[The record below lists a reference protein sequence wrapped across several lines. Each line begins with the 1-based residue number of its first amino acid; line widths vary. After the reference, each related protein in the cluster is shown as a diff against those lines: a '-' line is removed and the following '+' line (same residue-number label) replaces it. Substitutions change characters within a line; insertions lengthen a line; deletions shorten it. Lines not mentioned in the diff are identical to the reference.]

1 MVGPS
6 STGGMVRHVGVHN
19 DKRCVIVL
27 QLPED
32 PRHVHIIDTDSLPD
46 LYHQNLMDI
55 VNSPEG
61 QAAQW
66 IGNVLNYKMLF
77 DGTNALKTLYQ
88 KGFITN
94 VSVDNVRMAP
104 KPNMLIPFTTAYP
117 HSAATNVSEPVLND
131 PLAAQQNP
139 SGMRDNMFADIVA
152 QEQKKLD
159 ESQGAVPPAQTPAQ
173 VNQAEI
179 MGHNQHAQNLAGDSV
194 QQNQQI
200 AHNLL
205 AEARMLEA
213 EAQRKRQQAAQYN
226 PSLAQQPQQT
236 SAQTDVAS
244 HTPDLQSQ
252 ENPEGPFVDPVTGK
266 EYKSAS
272 ALKGAITKRE
282 KADQS

>member
-117 HSAATNVSEPVLND
+117 HSAATNVSDPALND

-139 SGMRDNMFADIVA
+139 SGTRDNMFSDIVA

-159 ESQGAVPPAQTPAQ
+159 ESQNVISTGMDPAQ
-173 VNQAEI
+173 VSQAEHL
-179 MGHNQHAQNLAGDSV
+179 GYNQHAQNLAGDGV
-194 QQNQQI
+194 EKNQQI
-200 AHNLL
+200 ANNLL
-205 AEARMLEA
+205 AEAQMLEA
-213 EAQRKRQQAAQYN
+213 EAQRKRQQAAKYS
-226 PSLAQQPQQT
+226 PSLAHQ
-236 SAQTDVAS
+236 AQTTSTTINVEQTNELSESDE
-244 HTPDLQSQ
+244 TQD
-252 ENPEGPFVDPVTGK
+252 GPFVDPVTGRA
-266 EYKSAS
+266 YKSAS

-282 KADQS
+282 KAGQS

>member
-27 QLPED
+27 QLPEE
-32 PRHVHIIDTDSLPD
+32 PRKVHVIDTDSLPD

-66 IGNVLNYKMLF
+66 LGNVLNYKMLF

-88 KGFITN
+88 KGFITP

-117 HSAATNVSEPVLND
+117 HSAAVQVAEPALND
-131 PLAAQQNP
+131 PLATQQNP
-139 SGMRDNMFADIVA
+139 GGQRDNMYAGIVA
-152 QEQKKLD
+152 EEQRKLNEGLQERV
-159 ESQGAVPPAQTPAQ
+159 EAYVPPAPT
-173 VNQAEI
+173 AESHL
-179 MGHNQHAQNLAGDSV
+179 HNQHTENLRGDGDNK
-194 QQNQQI
+194 NQQI
-200 AHNLL
+200 ANNLL
-205 AEARMLEA
+205 AEAAMLES
-213 EAQRKRQQAAQYN
+213 EAQRKRQQAAKYN
-226 PSLAQQPQQT
+226 PSLATRPQAT
-236 SAQTDVAS
+236 
-244 HTPDLQSQ
+244 TPRHEAPVYDTPTYLA
-252 ENPEGPFVDPVTGK
+252 EDEEGPFVDPATGK
-266 EYKSAS
+266 EYKSAG

-282 KADQS
+282 KAGQS